1 MLWDYT
7 QVYNMSNH
15 KIKIM
20 SKCNYNFDPFVA
32 NASAALY
39 GVENQNAV
47 QENFHE
53 LYLKLVEHF
62 RNPEFISKLHALK
75 GRGQVTVAIE
85 LPMKNEAV
93 RFANKLWFQV
103 QKSSSLYWEV
113 YYVNIGV
120 NFRKSTYSPFTFKKM
135 MLRRA
140 TVGTIEKIQDRI
152 SAADFESKMC
162 EKLGKYVYECFSSET
177 VNIMKRNDSETEE
190 VEKSKNL

>member
-53 LYLKLVEHF
+53 LYLKLVDHF
-62 RNPEFISKLHALK
+62 RNPEFIGKLHALK

-120 NFRKSTYSPFTFKKM
+120 NFRNSFYSPFTFKKM

-152 SAADFESKMC
+152 SAPDFESKMC

-177 VNIMKRNDSETEE
+177 VNIMKRNASETEE
-190 VEKSKNL
+190 AEK

>member
-53 LYLKLVEHF
+53 LYLKLVDHF

-120 NFRKSTYSPFTFKKM
+120 NFRNSFYSPFTFKKM

-152 SAADFESKMC
+152 SAPDFESKMC

>member
-20 SKCNYNFDPFVA
+20 TKCNYNFDPFVA

-53 LYLKLVEHF
+53 LYLKLVDHF
-62 RNPEFISKLHALK
+62 RNPEFIGKLHALK

-120 NFRKSTYSPFTFKKM
+120 NFRNSFYSPFTFKKM

-152 SAADFESKMC
+152 SAPDFESKMC

-177 VNIMKRNDSETEE
+177 VNIMKRNASETEE
-190 VEKSKNL
+190 AEK

>member
-62 RNPEFISKLHALK
+62 RNPEFIGKLHALK

-120 NFRKSTYSPFTFKKM
+120 NFRNSFYSPFTFKKM

-152 SAADFESKMC
+152 SAPDFESKMC

-177 VNIMKRNDSETEE
+177 VNIMKRNASETEE
-190 VEKSKNL
+190 AEK

>member
-7 QVYNMSNH
+7 QVYYMSNH

-62 RNPEFISKLHALK
+62 RDPEFIGKLHALK

-85 LPMKNEAV
+85 LPMKNDGYGSPT
-93 RFANKLWFQV
+93 
-103 QKSSSLYWEV
+103 SSGSRYRNHLPS
-113 YYVNIGV
+113 IG
-120 NFRKSTYSPFTFKKM
+120 KCIMST
-135 MLRRA
+135 
-140 TVGTIEKIQDRI
+140 
-152 SAADFESKMC
+152 
-162 EKLGKYVYECFSSET
+162 
-177 VNIMKRNDSETEE
+177 
-190 VEKSKNL
+190 

>member
-1 MLWDYT
+1 MLE
-7 QVYNMSNH
+7 
-15 KIKIM
+15 
-20 SKCNYNFDPFVA
+20 CNNNFDPFVA

-47 QENFHE
+47 EENFHE

-62 RNPEFISKLHALK
+62 RNPKFIAKLHALK
-75 GRGQVTVAIE
+75 PRGQVTVVIG

-120 NFRKSTYSPFTFKKM
+120 NFRNSFYSPFTFKKM

-152 SAADFESKMC
+152 SASDFESKMC

-177 VNIMKRNDSETEE
+177 VNIMKRNASETEE
-190 VEKSKNL
+190 AEK

>member
-1 MLWDYT
+1 
-7 QVYNMSNH
+7 
-15 KIKIM
+15 M

-53 LYLKLVEHF
+53 LYLKLVDHF
-62 RNPEFISKLHALK
+62 RNPEFIGKLHALK

-120 NFRKSTYSPFTFKKM
+120 NFSKSTYSPFSFKKM
-135 MLRRA
+135 MLSRA

-162 EKLGKYVYECFSSET
+162 EELGKYVYECFSSET

>member
-47 QENFHE
+47 EENFHE

-62 RNPEFISKLHALK
+62 RNPEFIGKLHALK

-120 NFRKSTYSPFTFKKM
+120 NFRNSFYSPFTFKKM

-152 SAADFESKMC
+152 SAPDFESKMC

-177 VNIMKRNDSETEE
+177 VNIMKRNASETEE
-190 VEKSKNL
+190 AEK